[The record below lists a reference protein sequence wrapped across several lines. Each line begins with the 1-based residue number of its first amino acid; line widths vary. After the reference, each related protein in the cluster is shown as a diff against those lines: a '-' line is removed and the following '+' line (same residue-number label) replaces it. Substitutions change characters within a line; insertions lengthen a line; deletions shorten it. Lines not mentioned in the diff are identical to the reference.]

1 MKKNENID
9 TLKNNVKYLEKENL
23 KIMAI
28 SNNNYEESDKL
39 KKINNTNNKKVQELE
54 EKLEEK

>member
-1 MKKNENID
+1 
-9 TLKNNVKYLEKENL
+9 
-23 KIMAI
+23 MAI
-28 SNNNYEESDKL
+28 SNNNYEEIDKL